1 MKRILFVTLLLPLAL
16 LGGCAKSYDYTAHI
30 SECRSDVFRAETEA
44 YSVTFSVVSREYP
57 YQDDGIACPMERV
70 GEVYL
75 TASQGG
81 DFEVY
86 LVGEEGWGGEMS
98 FRTARG
104 DYFFSQ
110 SLPTVPEQSI
120 TLRIVQDGK
129 SCEIAA
135 TSVKTEET
143 LSPEA
148 ALSHAVAAEEE
159 AIARMTKDGAFCGE
173 FRVRLLRRD
182 ATYYYV
188 GIVGTDKKKIS
199 LLLDSETGEVLAKRG
214 AP

>member
-1 MKRILFVTLLLPLAL
+1 MSL
-16 LGGCAKSYDYTAHI
+16 
-30 SECRSDVFRAETEA
+30 EFRKNR
-44 YSVTFSVVSREYP
+44 Y
-57 YQDDGIACPMERV
+57 
-70 GEVYL
+70 
-75 TASQGG
+75 
-81 DFEVY
+81 
-86 LVGEEGWGGEMS
+86 VGEEGWGGEMS